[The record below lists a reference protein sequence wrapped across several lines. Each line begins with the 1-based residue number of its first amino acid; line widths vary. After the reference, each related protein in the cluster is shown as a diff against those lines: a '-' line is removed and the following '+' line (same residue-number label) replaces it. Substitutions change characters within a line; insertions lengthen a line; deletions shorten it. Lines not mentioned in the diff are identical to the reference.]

1 MHNEIK
7 HLRKKFCILS
17 ASISFAVIF
26 IMLFILNLLMNI
38 AFGSEL
44 EAAADILSQTAIA
57 SVPDVAS
64 ETIVLSET
72 SADENGNYIIERNPK
87 TIKSITVNGEIRCSN
102 DKAEWYCAGGGVYFE
117 YLSDKEK
124 DRKLIHKEYKFNQGN
139 TKIEVDFTDNTSFIY
154 EEKPFS
160 ADIMNVSEECF
171 YISPVWW
178 SMAST
183 SYDNHND
190 DVILDISSIDI
201 QYRENSSAVQNKNYK
216 PQKSDIVTIYP
227 SGIPYTLNSF
237 LFFYITEDKQG
248 NIVELNSGNTEFS
261 NAKHDISDIAEDN
274 SYHDIEIGDLKY
286 KYFSAE
292 TDEFNIHIFIHNT
305 LANQSGSILA
315 IISVL
320 SGGFVLLVVFILI
333 YFVSGKAVKPIR
345 DGYEKQNQFISN
357 ASHELKTPITVI
369 SATTQLMKKKFGAD
383 TLLGCIQA
391 QSEKMG
397 RLVNEMLTLTRITD
411 SGRQLNE
418 FKQFD
423 LSKTV
428 TKNALYFEGR
438 AFEEG
443 KKIKTDIQED
453 IMFNG
458 IENKIDELVGILL
471 DNALKYSDDGSVI
484 ELELHSDKEIIVL
497 CCKNKCHGFDEK
509 NIPHIF
515 ERFYRGDKAHSEM
528 REGFGLGLAIA
539 GEIVNIHK
547 GTITAKYLDNCVI
560 FTIKLQQII

>member
-1 MHNEIK
+1 MNSNRTGNKNRFLKQEEEI
-7 HLRKKFCILS
+7 
-17 ASISFAVIF
+17 
-26 IMLFILNLLMNI
+26 
-38 AFGSEL
+38 
-44 EAAADILSQTAIA
+44 
-57 SVPDVAS
+57 
-64 ETIVLSET
+64 
-72 SADENGNYIIERNPK
+72 
-87 TIKSITVNGEIRCSN
+87 
-102 DKAEWYCAGGGVYFE
+102 
-117 YLSDKEK
+117 
-124 DRKLIHKEYKFNQGN
+124 KLIHKEYKFNQGN

-160 ADIMNVSEECF
+160 ADIMSVSEERF

-190 DVILDISSIDI
+190 DVVLDISSIDI
-201 QYRENSSAVQNKNYK
+201 QYRENASAVQNKNYK
-216 PQKSDIVTIYP
+216 PQISDIGTIYP
-227 SGIPYTLNSF
+227 SGTPYTLNSF
-237 LFFYITEDKQG
+237 IFFYITEDKQG

-261 NAKHDISDIAEDN
+261 DAEHDIAGIAEDK
-274 SYHDIEIGDLKY
+274 SYHNIKIDNLKY
-286 KYFSAE
+286 EYFTAE

-305 LANQSGSILA
+305 LANQSGGILA

-320 SGGFVLLVVFILI
+320 SGGFVLLAVFILI
-333 YFVSGKAVKPIR
+333 YFVSGRAVKPIKE
-345 DGYEKQNQFISN
+345 GYEKQNQFISN

-369 SATTQLMKKKFGAD
+369 SATTQLMKKKLGTD

-428 TKNALYFEGR
+428 KKNALYFEGR

-443 KKIKTDIQED
+443 KKIKTDIQENV
-453 IMFNG
+453 MFNG
-458 IENKIDELVGILL
+458 IENKIDELLGILL

-484 ELELHSDKEIIVL
+484 ELELHSERESITL
-497 CCKNKCHGFDEK
+497 CCKNKCQGFDEK
-509 NIPHIF
+509 NIPHMF

-539 GEIVNIHK
+539 DEIINIHK
-547 GTITAKYLDNCVI
+547 GTINAKYLDNCVTFI
-560 FTIKLQQII
+560 IKL

>member
-1 MHNEIK
+1 
-7 HLRKKFCILS
+7 
-17 ASISFAVIF
+17 
-26 IMLFILNLLMNI
+26 MNI

-44 EAAADILSQTAIA
+44 KAAADILSQTAIA
-57 SVPDVAS
+57 SIPDVTS
-64 ETIVLSET
+64 ETIVLSEMIT
-72 SADENGNYIIERNPK
+72 DENGNYIIDRNPK
-87 TIKSITVNGEIRCSN
+87 TIQSITVNGKIQCN
-102 DKAEWYCAGGGVYFE
+102 NNKAEWYCAGGGIYFE
-117 YLSDKEK
+117 YPLDEG
-124 DRKLIHKEYKFNQGN
+124 DDPKLIHKEYKFNQGN
-139 TKIEVDFTDNTSFIY
+139 TKIDVDFTDNTSFIY

-160 ADIMNVSEECF
+160 ADIMNVSEERF

-201 QYRENSSAVQNKNYK
+201 QYRENASAVQNENFK
-216 PQKSDIVTIYP
+216 PQKSNIENIYP

-237 LFFYITEDKQG
+237 IFFYITEDKQG
-248 NIVELNSGNTEFS
+248 NIVELNSGNTDFTD
-261 NAKHDISDIAEDN
+261 NISDIVKDI
-274 SYHDIEIGDLKY
+274 SYHDIEIDNLKY
-286 KYFSAE
+286 KYFSVS
-292 TDEFNIHIFIHNT
+292 TNEFNIHIFIHST
-305 LANQSGSILA
+305 LAHQSESMLK

-320 SGGFVLLVVFILI
+320 SGGFVLIVVFILI
-333 YFVSGKAVKPIR
+333 YFVSGRAVKPIK

-369 SATTQLMKKKFGAD
+369 SATTQLMKKKYGSD

-397 RLVNEMLTLTRITD
+397 RLVNEMLTLTRIMD

-423 LSKTV
+423 ISKTV
-428 TKNALYFEGR
+428 KKNVLYFEGR

-453 IMFNG
+453 IIFNG
-458 IENKIDELVGILL
+458 IENKIDELVVILL
-471 DNALKYSDDGSVI
+471 DNALKYSDNESVI
-484 ELELHSDKEIIVL
+484 ELELHSDKENIML
-497 CCKNKCHGFDEK
+497 CCKNKCQGFDER
-509 NIPHIF
+509 NIPHMF
-515 ERFYRGDKAHSEM
+515 ERFYRCDKAHSEM

-539 GEIVNIHK
+539 EEIVNIHK
-547 GTITAKYLDNCVI
+547 GIINVKYLDNCVI
-560 FTIKLQQII
+560 FVMKL

>member
-7 HLRKKFCILS
+7 HLRRKFCILS
-17 ASISFAVIF
+17 ASISFVVIF
-26 IMLFILNLLMNI
+26 LMLFILNLLMNI

-44 EAAADILSQTAIA
+44 KAASDILSQTAIA
-57 SVPDVAS
+57 SIPDVES
-64 ETIVLSET
+64 ETIVLSEMIT
-72 SADENGNYIIERNPK
+72 DENGNYIIDRNPK
-87 TIKSITVNGEIRCSN
+87 TIQSITVNGEIKCSN
-102 DKAEWYCAGGGVYFE
+102 DKAEWYCAGGGIYFE
-117 YLSDKEK
+117 YIPDEGA

-160 ADIMNVSEECF
+160 ANIMNVSEERF

-201 QYRENSSAVQNKNYK
+201 QYRENASAVQNKNYK
-216 PQKSDIVTIYP
+216 PKKSTIETIYP

-237 LFFYITEDKQG
+237 IFFYIIEDKQG
-248 NIVELNSGNTEFS
+248 NIVELNSGNTEFTD
-261 NAKHDISDIAEDN
+261 KRHDIEDIVEDK
-274 SYHDIEIGDLKY
+274 SYHDIKIDNIKY
-286 KYFSAE
+286 KYFSAT
-292 TDEFNIHIFIHNT
+292 TDEFNIHIFIHST
-305 LANQSGSILA
+305 LANQSGSILV

-333 YFVSGKAVKPIR
+333 YFVSGRAVKPIK

-428 TKNALYFEGR
+428 KKNALYFEGR

-453 IMFNG
+453 VSFNG

-484 ELELHSDKEIIVL
+484 ELELHSEKEKIML
-497 CCKNKCHGFDEK
+497 CCKNKCQGFDEK
-509 NIPHIF
+509 NIPYMF
-515 ERFYRGDKAHSEM
+515 ERFHRCDKAHSEK

-539 GEIVNIHK
+539 EEIVNIHK
-547 GTITAKYLDNCVI
+547 GTINAKYLDNCVI
-560 FTIKLQQII
+560 FIIKL